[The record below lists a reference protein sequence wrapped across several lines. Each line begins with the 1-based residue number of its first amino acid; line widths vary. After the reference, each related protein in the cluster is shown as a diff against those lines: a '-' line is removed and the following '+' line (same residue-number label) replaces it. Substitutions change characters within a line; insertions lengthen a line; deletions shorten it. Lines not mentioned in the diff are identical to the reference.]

1 MFDNGSYTD
10 YLYDMDPYDSYT
22 GTVNNFVAVAYP
34 GSSNAFYFGGNNFAT
49 DDEYLPERV
58 AINSQTQVAVIGFG
72 LIRNAMNIAFSP
84 SPTPK
89 PVKFICVRR
98 WGRLLYVLHPSYDA
112 WSNASYWIQPAWYA
126 VDASGS
132 PPT

>member
-1 MFDNGSYTD
+1 MTWT
-10 YLYDMDPYDSYT
+10 PYDSYT

-72 LIRNAMNIAFSP
+72 LIRNAMNIAFSFSNAETGEVYMREEMGAP
-84 SPTPK
+84 PLCITSPPMTPGPTPLIG
-89 PVKFICVRR
+89 F
-98 WGRLLYVLHPSYDA
+98 
-112 WSNASYWIQPAWYA
+112 
-126 VDASGS
+126 S
-132 PPT
+132 PPGMPWTPLAAPYLRELR